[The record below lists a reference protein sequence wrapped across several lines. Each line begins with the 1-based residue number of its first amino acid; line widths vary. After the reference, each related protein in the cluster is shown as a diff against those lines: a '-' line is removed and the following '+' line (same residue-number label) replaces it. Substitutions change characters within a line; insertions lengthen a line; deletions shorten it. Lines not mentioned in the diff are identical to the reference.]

1 LDSKPDPVLELEP
14 ELNFIFLFLRKKL
27 GKKNLEPGVNQR
39 LTIGF
44 RPGYLEPKLK
54 PGLISRTGTKIGT
67 GISFSHNQ
75 TRTGPRVYNVPMMFT
90 FVF

>member
-1 LDSKPDPVLELEP
+1 
-14 ELNFIFLFLRKKL
+14 L

-54 PGLISRTGTKIGT
+54 PGLISRTGTK
-67 GISFSHNQ
+67 NQ
-75 TRTGPRVYNVPMMFT
+75 NWNFLLSTTRPELDPGFIMFP
-90 FVF
+90 